1 MSSGVLRPEV
11 IDNYLLAERDKG
23 KIAGPFPTPPL
34 TNLHTGLATC
44 IHLFS
49 DKGLPLY
56 LDKLGSP
63 YPILTVL
70 GIELDLL
77 ALQARLPKD

>member
-1 MSSGVLRPEV
+1 MSSAVLRHQV

-34 TNLHTGLATC
+34 TNLHTSLATC
-44 IHLFS
+44 IHLFFRQ
-49 DKGLPLY
+49 GVPLY
-56 LDKLGSP
+56 PDKLGGL

-70 GIELDLL
+70 SIELGLL
-77 ALQARLPKD
+77 ALKAQVT